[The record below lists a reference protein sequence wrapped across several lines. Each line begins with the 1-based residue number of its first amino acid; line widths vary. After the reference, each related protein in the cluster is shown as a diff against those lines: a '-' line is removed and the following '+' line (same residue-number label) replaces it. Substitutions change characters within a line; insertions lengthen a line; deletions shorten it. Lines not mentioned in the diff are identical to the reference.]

1 MNIIGNLRKMDA
13 RINGVVE
20 YSLRMGN
27 ELIPMNKIIGKEFK
41 LRNLHKINCIKCGIE
56 TKTSFAQG
64 FCYPCFISA
73 PEAEDCVLRPELC
86 RAEEGVARDMDFAR
100 ENCLIDHFVYLALSG
115 GLKVGVTRNTQVP
128 TRWID
133 QGAGRAIILA
143 RAPNRHIA
151 GIIEVALKHHL
162 SDKTNWRI
170 MLTRENPGNENLL
183 EEKTKALA
191 LLHPDFRN
199 YKEAEDSI
207 TEISYPVLEYPLKVK
222 SINLD
227 KTEWISDILTG
238 IKGQYLIFSSGEVL
252 NIRKH
257 GGYLVE
263 MTY

>member
-1 MNIIGNLRKMDA
+1 MTITGNLKKMDSMISG
-13 RINGVVE
+13 RVE
-20 YSLRMGN
+20 YTLRMGN
-27 ELIPMNKIIGKEFK
+27 ELIQMNKIIGKEFK
-41 LRNLHKINCIKCGIE
+41 LRNLHKINCIKCGKE

-86 RAEEGVARDMDFAR
+86 RAHEGVARDMDFAR

-133 QGAGRAIILA
+133 QGAGKAIILA
-143 RAPNRHIA
+143 RTPNRYIA
-151 GIIEVALKHHL
+151 GCIEVVLKHHL
-162 SDKTNWRI
+162 SDKTNWRT
-170 MLTRENPGNENLL
+170 MLTQENSGIENLL
-183 EEKTKALA
+183 EEKKKALA
-191 LLHPDFRN
+191 LLHTDFRKYMGN
-199 YKEAEDSI
+199 EDSI
-207 TEISYPVLEYPLKVK
+207 NEISYPVYEYPQKVK

-238 IKGQYLIFSSGEVL
+238 IKGQYLLFSSGDVL

-263 MTY
+263 ITY